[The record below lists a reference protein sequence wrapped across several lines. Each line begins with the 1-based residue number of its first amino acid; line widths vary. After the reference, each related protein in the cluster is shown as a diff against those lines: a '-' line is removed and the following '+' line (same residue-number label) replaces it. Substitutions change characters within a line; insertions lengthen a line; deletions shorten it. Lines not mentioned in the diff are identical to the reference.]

1 MVLDD
6 LLVLLIYY
14 HKATGRTGRE
24 TWANATVSAK
34 LLCPCDS
41 PGKSTGVGCH
51 ALLQGIFLTQGS
63 NLQLLVSCIVGGFFA
78 AEPLGKGT
86 PSSLKVIG
94 SSCVVPSLPYLGRST
109 LRLVQT
115 DFYLIPCAFP

>member
-14 HKATGRTGRE
+14 YKPLGELGE
-24 TWANATVSAK
+24 K
-34 LLCPCDS
+34 LRLMPLCLPS
-41 PGKSTGVGCH
+41 SSVHGILQAKSTGVGCH

-63 NLQLLVSCIVGGFFA
+63 SLKLLASCITGRFFA
-78 AEPLGKGT
+78 TEPPGKGT

-94 SSCVVPSLPYLGRST
+94 S
-109 LRLVQT
+109 
-115 DFYLIPCAFP
+115 